1 MPPAPK
7 PRAQRRRRNATPG
20 SAVLDPSVK
29 VKAPTL
35 PGAKGMLAS
44 TRAYW
49 RRLWASPM
57 AQLWLD
63 ADVPALVRLTQLHDL
78 TTRQF
83 KVVAE
88 GPIPRLDLTKLS
100 DGEITV
106 IFDSPVTAAH
116 LAEMRQIEDRLGLS
130 PLSRRRHGW
139 EIAEPDDAAADDNRE
154 DELEP
159 RRMARFAKA
168 AGE

>member
-35 PGAKGMLAS
+35 PGAKEMLAS

-63 ADVPALVRLTQLHDL
+63 ADVPSLVRLTQLHDL

-88 GPIPRLDLTKLS
+88 GPQVRMDLS
-100 DGEITV
+100 DLPEGITV
-106 IFDSPVTAAH
+106 SFDSPVTAAH
-116 LAEMRQIEDRLGLS
+116 LAEMRQLEDRLGLS

-139 EIAEPDDAAADDNRE
+139 EIAEPDDDDAAAAERE
-154 DELEP
+154 DELES
-159 RRMARFAKA
+159 RRMARFAQA

>member
-7 PRAQRRRRNATPG
+7 PKAQRRRRNATPG

-29 VKAPTL
+29 VKVPTL

-44 TRAYW
+44 TRSYW
-49 RRLWASPM
+49 RRLWSSPM

-83 KVVAE
+83 QVVAE
-88 GPIPRLDLTKLS
+88 GPVPRLDLTDLPE
-100 DGEITV
+100 EITV

-116 LAEMRQIEDRLGLS
+116 LAEMRQLEDRLGLS

-139 EIAEPDDAAADDNRE
+139 EIAEPDDDDGAAADRE
-154 DELEP
+154 DELET
-159 RRMARFAKA
+159 RRLARFAKA